1 VPHGRSARARN
12 TLPPGFARATP
23 MPAQRGAWVP
33 GDAAA
38 LSGDGPVEGPA
49 VDLDVDASADVDGAP
64 QLLQRPEPPGP
75 RRIPRPGTAEPPTA
89 PPPRRAPAPGTGGPN
104 LPRLGPMATP
114 ISPEHRTARYAQTAA
129 ETDVGVDPFDRL
141 STPLPAGRG
150 AELDPARFVTP
161 FLAYERQQAP
171 ARHARAVGAAPTSD
185 PAASVAS
192 TAERVPPEADRAAEP
207 DSPHGPPVDAVS
219 HAEVTQD
226 AAEAPVDAVVSPAD
240 PGGLAPPSREPAE
253 AARAAAP
260 SVPDVP
266 DAPEVPELPT
276 PHAHLAEK
284 VRVQVDADLAVEVS
298 TRGHRVDVHL
308 SGAHEAV
315 APLRDL
321 GPELDASLVASGFQL
336 GSFGAEAQQ
345 QEGQRERAAGA
356 EGDEARPAERQ
367 PTASRRP
374 RFGRYA

>member
-1 VPHGRSARARN
+1 
-12 TLPPGFARATP
+12 
-23 MPAQRGAWVP
+23 M
-33 GDAAA
+33 
-38 LSGDGPVEGPA
+38 
-49 VDLDVDASADVDGAP
+49 DASADVDGAP

-141 STPLPAGRG
+141 STPLPAGRRG
-150 AELDPARFVTP
+150 LDPARFVTP

-240 PGGLAPPSREPAE
+240 PGGLAPPS
-253 AARAAAP
+253 
-260 SVPDVP
+260 
-266 DAPEVPELPT
+266 
-276 PHAHLAEK
+276 
-284 VRVQVDADLAVEVS
+284 
-298 TRGHRVDVHL
+298 
-308 SGAHEAV
+308 
-315 APLRDL
+315 
-321 GPELDASLVASGFQL
+321 
-336 GSFGAEAQQ
+336 
-345 QEGQRERAAGA
+345 
-356 EGDEARPAERQ
+356 
-367 PTASRRP
+367 ASRRRRERP
-374 RFGRYA
+374 RRACPTCPTRPRCPSCPRRTRTWRRRCGCRWTRTWRSRCRRAGTGWTCT